1 MKTKILILS
10 IIQCLFITSCELFS
24 SDEKLTIP
32 RTDYFGN
39 EIRTDG
45 YYYCVIDDGCIAFQ
59 FFYRN
64 GTVIRAF
71 SYSDMNEAEAEMI
84 KYISKNR
91 NEKRTW
97 GVFLIEGD
105 RIEYET
111 WERAFTG
118 HSLIMRRDYGIIE
131 NDTTIHYTKSYD
143 SETKKTYGYNYVYHF
158 KQFDNKP
165 DSTNTFIK

>member
-1 MKTKILILS
+1 MKTNILFLL
-10 IIQCLFITSCELFS
+10 IIQLLFITSCEFFYC
-24 SDEKLTIP
+24 DEKLTLP

-71 SYSDMNEAEAEMI
+71 SYSNMNEAEEKMV
-84 KYISKNR
+84 KYISNNKIT
-91 NEKRTW
+91 KQDW
-97 GVFLIEGD
+97 GVFLIEGE
-105 RIEYET
+105 RIEHEV
-111 WERAFTG
+111 WERALG
-118 HSLIMRRDYGIIE
+118 KHNLIIRRHSGIIE
-131 NDTTIHYTKSYD
+131 NDTTIHYTKSYS
-143 SETKKTYGYNYVYHF
+143 SETKETYNDNYVYHF

-165 DSTNTFIK
+165 DSTNNFIK